1 MNQRSLIAAVVIV
14 IAGFILLSSSYYIV
28 YPKEWTLVLQL
39 GKPMRVAP
47 DPGAPDALVP
57 GTGAGLYF
65 KIPFVQNVVYLDK
78 RVLNYDAQSEEVPT
92 LDQNQVI
99 VSAYARFQIVNPLLF
114 YQTVNNEDGVLARLR
129 PIISSNLRR
138 ALGDVPM
145 ATILTN
151 HRAEL
156 MKQITQQVDM
166 EARQFGIKVIDVR
179 MKRVDLSPDNAEAI
193 YKQMQTQRQQLAT
206 GFRATGQANAV
217 ALRADADKQQVI
229 ILANARQQ
237 SDILRG
243 QGDAAATD
251 IYAAAYGK
259 DPAFF
264 DFFRSLLAM
273 NTALT
278 GDTTTYV
285 GPPDGDFFRYFL
297 SRGGIRPVTPTG
309 VGPMTPPATTT
320 TP

>member
-1 MNQRSLIAAVVIV
+1 MNHRGLIAAIVIV

-28 YPKEWTLVLQL
+28 DPKEWTLVLQL
-39 GKPMRVAP
+39 GKPVRVAP
-47 DPGAPDALVP
+47 DPAASDALVP
-57 GTGAGLYF
+57 GTGSGLYF

-99 VSAYARFQIVNPLLF
+99 VSAYARFQIIDPLLF
-114 YQTVNNEDGVLARLR
+114 YQTVNNEDGVVARLR

-156 MKQITQQVDM
+156 MKQITQQVDS
-166 EARQFGIKVIDVR
+166 EARQLGIKVIDVR

-193 YKQMQTQRQQLAT
+193 YKQMQTQRQQLAA
-206 GFRATGQANAV
+206 GFRANGQAQAV

-251 IYAAAYGK
+251 IYAGAFGK

-264 DFFRSLLAM
+264 DFYRSLLAM
-273 NTALT
+273 TTALT

-297 SRGGIRPVTPTG
+297 SRDG
-309 VGPMTPPATTT
+309 VKPPPGPGPGAPPAPSNT

>member
-1 MNQRSLIAAVVIV
+1 MNHRGLIAAIVIV
-14 IAGFILLSSSYYIV
+14 IAAFILLSSSYYIV
-28 YPKEWTLVLQL
+28 DPKEWTLVLQL
-39 GKPMRVAP
+39 GKPVRVAP
-47 DPGAPDALVP
+47 DPAAADALVP
-57 GTGAGLYF
+57 GTGSGLYF
-65 KIPFVQNVVYLDK
+65 KFPFVQNVVYLDK

-99 VSAYARFQIVNPLLF
+99 VSAYARFQIVDPLLF
-114 YQTVNNEDGVLARLR
+114 YQTVNNEDGVVARLR

-156 MKQITQQVDM
+156 MKQITQQVDS
-166 EARQFGIKVIDVR
+166 EARSLGIKVIDVR

-193 YKQMQTQRQQLAT
+193 YKQMQTQRQQLAA
-206 GFRATGQANAV
+206 GFRATGQAQAV

-229 ILANARQQ
+229 IVANARQQ

-243 QGDAAATD
+243 QGDAEATR
-251 IYAAAYGK
+251 IYAEAFGK

-264 DFFRSLLAM
+264 DFYRSLLAM
-273 NTALT
+273 TTALT

-297 SRGGIRPVTPTG
+297 SRDG
-309 VGPMTPPATTT
+309 VKPPASGPGAPPAKSTT

>member
-1 MNQRSLIAAVVIV
+1 MNHRGLIAAIVIV

-28 YPKEWTLVLQL
+28 DPKEWTLVLQL
-39 GKPMRVAP
+39 GKPVRVAP
-47 DPGAPDALVP
+47 DPGASDALAP
-57 GTGAGLYF
+57 GTGSGLFF

-99 VSAYARFQIVNPLLF
+99 VSAYARFQIVDPLLF
-114 YQTVNNEDGVLARLR
+114 YQTVNNEDGVVARLR

-156 MKQITQQVDM
+156 MKQITQQVDS
-166 EARQFGIKVIDVR
+166 EARQLGIKVIDVR

-193 YKQMQTQRQQLAT
+193 YKQMQTQRQQLAA
-206 GFRATGQANAV
+206 GFRANGQAQAV

-229 ILANARQQ
+229 ILANAHQQ

-243 QGDAAATD
+243 QGDAEATR
-251 IYAAAYGK
+251 IYAEAFGK

-264 DFFRSLLAM
+264 DFYRSLLAM
-273 NTALT
+273 TTALT

-297 SRGGIRPVTPTG
+297 SRDG
-309 VGPMTPPATTT
+309 VKPPPGPGAPPAPSTT

>member
-1 MNQRSLIAAVVIV
+1 MNQRGLIAAIVIV
-14 IAGFILLSSSYYIV
+14 IACFILLSSSYYIV
-28 YPKEWTLVLQL
+28 DPKEWTLVLQL
-39 GKPMRVAP
+39 GKPVRVAP
-47 DPGAPDALVP
+47 DPGASDALVP
-57 GTGAGLYF
+57 GTGSGLFF

-99 VSAYARFQIVNPLLF
+99 VSAYARFQIVDPLLF
-114 YQTVNNEDGVLARLR
+114 YQTVNNEEGVVARLR

-156 MKQITQQVDM
+156 MKQITQQVDS
-166 EARQFGIKVIDVR
+166 EARQLGIKVIDVR

-193 YKQMQTQRQQLAT
+193 YKQMQTQRQQLAA
-206 GFRATGQANAV
+206 GFRANGQARAV

-229 ILANARQQ
+229 ILANAHQQ

-243 QGDAAATD
+243 QGDAEATN
-251 IYAAAYGK
+251 IYAEAFGK

-264 DFFRSLLAM
+264 DFYRSLLAM
-273 NTALT
+273 TTALT

-285 GPPDGDFFRYFL
+285 GPPDGDFFRFFL
-297 SRGGIRPVTPTG
+297 SRDGVKPPPGPGPGGPSVPS
-309 VGPMTPPATTT
+309 TT

>member
-1 MNQRSLIAAVVIV
+1 MSHRGFVATIVIV
-14 IAGFILLSSSYYIV
+14 IAAFILLSSSYYIV

-39 GKPMRVAP
+39 GKPVRVAP
-47 DPGAPDALVP
+47 DPAVPNALVP
-57 GTGAGLYF
+57 GTGSGLYF

-78 RVLNYDAQSEEVPT
+78 RVLNFDAPSEEVPT

-114 YQTVNNEDGVLARLR
+114 YQTVNNEDGVQARLR

-156 MKQITQQVDM
+156 MKEITQQVDI
-166 EARQFGIKVIDVR
+166 EAQQFGIKVIDVR

-206 GFRATGQANAV
+206 GFRATGQAQAV

-237 SDILRG
+237 ADILRG
-243 QGDAAATD
+243 EGDAEATR
-251 IYAAAYGK
+251 IYAEAYGK
-259 DPAFF
+259 DPGFF
-264 DFFRSLLAM
+264 DFYRSMLAM
-273 NTALT
+273 STALAS
-278 GDTTTYV
+278 DTTTYI
-285 GPPDGDFFRYFL
+285 GPPNGDFFRYFL
-297 SRGGIRPVTPTG
+297 SRDG
-309 VGPMTPPATTT
+309 VKPPAPGPGAPAPSTTA
-320 TP
+320 P

>member
-1 MNQRSLIAAVVIV
+1 MTHRGLVAVVVAIAAAV
-14 IAGFILLSSSYYIV
+14 ILLFSSYYIV
-28 YPKEWTLVLQL
+28 YPSEWTLVLQL

-47 DPGAPDALVP
+47 DPNTQGALVP
-57 GTGAGLYF
+57 GAGSGLYF

-78 RVLNYDAQSEEVPT
+78 RVLNFDAPSEEVPT
-92 LDQNQVI
+92 LDQIQVI

-114 YQTVNNEDGVLARLR
+114 YQTVNNEDGVQARLR

-145 ATILTN
+145 ATILTS
-151 HRAEL
+151 HRADL

-179 MKRVDLSPDNAEAI
+179 MKRVDLTPDNAEAI

-206 GFRATGQANAV
+206 EYRAKGQADAV
-217 ALRADADKQQVI
+217 AMRADADKQQVI
-229 ILANARQQ
+229 ILADARQKA
-237 SDILRG
+237 DILHG
-243 QGDAAATD
+243 EGDAEATR
-251 IYAAAYGK
+251 IYADAYGK
-259 DPAFF
+259 DPGFF
-264 DFFRSLLAM
+264 DFYRSLLAM

-297 SRGGIRPVTPTG
+297 SRDGAKP
-309 VGPMTPPATTT
+309 PMPGAPAATTT
-320 TP
+320 P

>member
-1 MNQRSLIAAVVIV
+1 MNQRGLIAAIVIV

-28 YPKEWTLVLQL
+28 DPKEWTLVLQL
-39 GKPMRVAP
+39 GKPVRVAP
-47 DPGAPDALVP
+47 DPGASDALVP
-57 GTGAGLYF
+57 GTGSGLFF

-99 VSAYARFQIVNPLLF
+99 VSAYARFQIVDPLLF
-114 YQTVNNEDGVLARLR
+114 YQTVNNEDGVVARLR

-156 MKQITQQVDM
+156 MKQITQQVDS
-166 EARQFGIKVIDVR
+166 EARQLGIKVIDVR

-193 YKQMQTQRQQLAT
+193 YKQMQTQRQQLAA
-206 GFRATGQANAV
+206 GFRANGQAQAV

-243 QGDAAATD
+243 QGDAEATN
-251 IYAAAYGK
+251 IYAQAFGK
-259 DPAFF
+259 DPVFF
-264 DFFRSLLAM
+264 DFYRSLLAM
-273 NTALT
+273 TTALT

-297 SRGGIRPVTPTG
+297 SRDG
-309 VGPMTPPATTT
+309 VKPPPGPGPGAAPAPSNTA
-320 TP
+320 P

>member
-1 MNQRSLIAAVVIV
+1 MNHRGLIAAIVIV
-14 IAGFILLSSSYYIV
+14 IAGFVLLSSSYYIV
-28 YPKEWTLVLQL
+28 DPKEWTLVLQL
-39 GKPMRVAP
+39 GKPVRVAP
-47 DPGAPDALVP
+47 DPGASDALVP
-57 GTGAGLYF
+57 GSGSGLFF

-99 VSAYARFQIVNPLLF
+99 VSAYARFQIVDPLLF
-114 YQTVNNEDGVLARLR
+114 YQTVNNEDGVVARLR

-156 MKQITQQVDM
+156 MKQITQQVDS
-166 EARQFGIKVIDVR
+166 EARQLGIKVIDVR

-193 YKQMQTQRQQLAT
+193 YKQMQTQRQQLAA
-206 GFRATGQANAV
+206 GFRANGQAQAV

-237 SDILRG
+237 SDILHG
-243 QGDAAATD
+243 QGDAEATR
-251 IYAAAYGK
+251 IYAEAFGK

-264 DFFRSLLAM
+264 DFYRSLLAM
-273 NTALT
+273 TTALT

-297 SRGGIRPVTPTG
+297 SRDG
-309 VGPMTPPATTT
+309 VKPPPGPGPGAAPASSTT

>member
-1 MNQRSLIAAVVIV
+1 MNHRGLIAAIVIV
-14 IAGFILLSSSYYIV
+14 IGGFILLSSSYYIV
-28 YPKEWTLVLQL
+28 DPKEWTLVLQL
-39 GKPMRVAP
+39 GKPVRVAP
-47 DPGAPDALVP
+47 DPGASDALVP
-57 GTGAGLYF
+57 GTGSGLFF

-99 VSAYARFQIVNPLLF
+99 VSAYARFQIVDPLLF
-114 YQTVNNEDGVLARLR
+114 YQTVNNEDGVVARLR

-156 MKQITQQVDM
+156 MKQITQQVDS
-166 EARQFGIKVIDVR
+166 EARQLGIKVIDVR

-193 YKQMQTQRQQLAT
+193 YKQMQTQRQQLAA
-206 GFRATGQANAV
+206 GFRANGQAQAV

-229 ILANARQQ
+229 ILANAHQQ

-243 QGDAAATD
+243 QGDAEATN
-251 IYAAAYGK
+251 IYAQAFGK

-264 DFFRSLLAM
+264 DFYRSLLAM
-273 NTALT
+273 TTALT

-297 SRGGIRPVTPTG
+297 SRDG
-309 VGPMTPPATTT
+309 VKPPASGPGAPSAKSTT